1 MEEYNLMFPE
11 RYQEKINKVWREYD
25 SWKNLE
31 EVDLDDLDDKEK
43 EDKDDWDQFIRKYNL
58 RISF

>member
-43 EDKDDWDQFIRKYNL
+43 ESDDDWD
-58 RISF
+58 